1 MIMKIK
7 KYLAIGLMG
16 TLLPAC
22 GPATQEAPP
31 EASPEPAT
39 LGLEITEAQRRQG
52 GIELG
57 RIEPRSLSGRL
68 RVSGRVEVPPQNL
81 VNLNA
86 KMGGFVKSTDL
97 LPGLRVRKGQ
107 VLAQIENQEY
117 IGLQQDYLEGQGR
130 LTYLQAEYQRQ
141 QQLSTENVSA
151 QKVFQQVAADYASLQ
166 ARLKATEARLRLV
179 GADLEQLRQ
188 GNLSSTYPLVAP
200 VGGVVTAVN
209 LNLGKAVTAQE
220 VLAQITDP
228 SHLHVVLTVFDPDI
242 PKLRE
247 GQALRLT
254 LANQPGRELAARIFL
269 INPQVRPDR
278 SIEVHCHLAAED
290 ASLPPNAYLTA
301 EVELAGATV
310 PALPNEAFVS
320 EAGSDY
326 IFVAPARAQAGK
338 WPLEMVKVG
347 RGLSDG
353 QYTEVVLPPGTL
365 LDRRQ
370 VVVKGAFTLLSQ
382 MKVSGEEEE

>member
-1 MIMKIK
+1 
-7 KYLAIGLMG
+7 
-16 TLLPAC
+16 
-22 GPATQEAPP
+22 
-31 EASPEPAT
+31 
-39 LGLEITEAQRRQG
+39 
-52 GIELG
+52 
-57 RIEPRSLSGRL
+57 
-68 RVSGRVEVPPQNL
+68 VEVPPQNL

-228 SHLHVVLTVFDPDI
+228 SHLHVVLTVFEPDI

-301 EVELAGATV
+301 EVELAGAR
-310 PALPNEAFVS
+310 PAQRSLRERGGQRLYFRGPRPGAGGQVAPGNGKSGPGPQQRPVHRGGGAPRHPARRAAGGGAGRVHPAVPNEG
-320 EAGSDY
+320 E
-326 IFVAPARAQAGK
+326 
-338 WPLEMVKVG
+338 
-347 RGLSDG
+347 RGGGITAKS
-353 QYTEVVLPPGTL
+353 T
-365 LDRRQ
+365 
-370 VVVKGAFTLLSQ
+370 
-382 MKVSGEEEE
+382 